1 MVMVDSPERIEH
13 TSDDG
18 VGDGNLNVTHRG
30 DPGASEFV
38 MGAHV
43 GAAAA
48 AIPTGSNDEVTVR
61 GCLRVDCC
69 SARLS
74 EISFCS
80 SVVEAEDDLVVS

>member
-1 MVMVDSPERIEH
+1 MVMVDSPDRIEH
-13 TSDDG
+13 TSDD

-30 DPGASEFV
+30 DPGASLFA

-43 GAAAA
+43 GAAA

-69 SARLS
+69 SARFS